1 MQSNSVVLTL
11 KTLYLKSK
19 KKNILWLKRLKH
31 KLSAISLKPL
41 TNESVGAR
49 MKIYTKMGG
58 RKIIKLEYK
67 RSVKKAKR

>member
-11 KTLYLKSK
+11 KTLYLKS

>member
-31 KLSAISLKPL
+31 KLSAISLKPK
-41 TNESVGAR
+41 NAR